1 MFQQSKLIIYVKAY
15 FTIVYLLVHDISVNI
30 HTHIYEKQNFI
41 GDKPTADYAE
51 REEFKN
57 STYRIIKIVFTSFNI
72 KKMCSR
78 NP

>member
-1 MFQQSKLIIYVKAY
+1 MIYVKAY
-15 FTIVYLLVHDISVNI
+15 FTIVYLSIHDRSANI
-30 HTHIYEKQNFI
+30 YTHIYEKQNFI

-57 STYRIIKIVFTSFNI
+57 STYRIIKFVFTSFII